1 MFFRLQIT
9 NIINY
14 LTPLKTIRYTVVI
27 HPLQKKQHLHQHHN
41 THPNSDHLDHCLVSP
56 SVNFCH
62 GSQLSPLQQ
71 GVEDHLLG
79 GGSNES
85 IDGLW
90 PATGGCPRSACGYH
104 QQPNDGHETPKRTDI
119 EGESTARQ
127 WTTLRLSCKY
137 VGHVICKIILIS
149 PYIRNTYH
157 ASPHIFCSKY
167 QDSGT
172 HVTFYSVAPG
182 HALML

>member
-1 MFFRLQIT
+1 MAASF
-9 NIINY
+9 
-14 LTPLKTIRYTVVI
+14 P
-27 HPLQKKQHLHQHHN
+27 PA
-41 THPNSDHLDHCLVSP
+41 
-56 SVNFCH
+56 
-62 GSQLSPLQQ
+62 GG

-127 WTTLRLSCKY
+127 WTTLRVFMQIH
-137 VGHVICKIILIS
+137 VGHVIYKILLIS

-182 HALML
+182 HPLML